1 MSECATEDPNPGD
14 AMAVP
19 LASSQP
25 CVLSRP
31 KALQTL
37 GCNWTLAEYY
47 DWVLRQ
53 LNDSST
59 EKGGMGAAASELLRK
74 RPSEIFAGYCTPLM
88 RPGAMGGPD

>member
-25 CVLSRP
+25 CGLSRP

-37 GCNWTLAEYY
+37 GFNWALAEYY

-53 LNDSST
+53 LNDSRT
-59 EKGGMGAAASELLRK
+59 RKGMGAAASWVLRE
-74 RPSEIFAGYCTPLM
+74 RASEISVKSECEVRFLLP
-88 RPGAMGGPD
+88 